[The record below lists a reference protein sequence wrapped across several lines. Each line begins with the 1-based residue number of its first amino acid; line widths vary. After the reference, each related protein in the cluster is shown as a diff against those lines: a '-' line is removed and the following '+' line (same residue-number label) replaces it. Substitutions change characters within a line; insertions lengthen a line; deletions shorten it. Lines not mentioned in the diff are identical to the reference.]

1 MQATIKYE
9 IQKYISHKRKVE
21 NYRETIVELLGH
33 DHEESVSTPW
43 SLAQTEIDIFFDKQ
57 TKLDFDIAHNPTH
70 CYSQPSPA
78 T

>member
-1 MQATIKYE
+1 
-9 IQKYISHKRKVE
+9 
-21 NYRETIVELLGH
+21 VELLGH

-43 SLAQTEIDIFFDKQ
+43 SLAQTEIDIFFYKQ
-57 TKLDFDIAHNPTH
+57 TKLDVDIAHSPTH

>member
-21 NYRETIVELLGH
+21 NYQETIVELLGH

-43 SLAQTEIDIFFDKQ
+43 SLAQTEIDIFF
-57 TKLDFDIAHNPTH
+57 
-70 CYSQPSPA
+70 
-78 T
+78 

>member
-1 MQATIKYE
+1 
-9 IQKYISHKRKVE
+9 VE

-78 T
+78 N